1 MQETVLSLLD
11 LSILNYINPLNIIN
25 INLPIKGI
33 TDSYIPN
40 LKLYKLSINLKLKE
54 LLFLLFASS

>member
-40 LKLYKLSINLKLKE
+40 LKLYK
-54 LLFLLFASS
+54 

>member
-40 LKLYKLSINLKLKE
+40 LKLYKWNINVKNDA

>member
-33 TDSYIPN
+33 TDSYITN
-40 LKLYKLSINLKLKE
+40 LKLYKLSINVKLKA